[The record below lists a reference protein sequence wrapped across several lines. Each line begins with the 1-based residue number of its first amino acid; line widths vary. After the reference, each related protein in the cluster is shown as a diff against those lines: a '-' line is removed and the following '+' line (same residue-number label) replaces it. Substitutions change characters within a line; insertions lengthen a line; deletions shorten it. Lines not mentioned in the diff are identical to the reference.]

1 MNEASTS
8 TNDPPNGAD
17 QISAPNVD
25 AIAPRLVPLCQVDL
39 RLSPSLVVG
48 AGPSG
53 HRLVVAIDSMDIHG
67 DRLNAT
73 LAGPSA
79 ADWLTIVGTTAT
91 IDVRATVL
99 THDGALVY
107 IQYHGRSDTTNG
119 FGSAPVFV
127 AANFETGDARYRWL
141 NSVQAV
147 GRGELSTLRYDW
159 YELA

>member
-1 MNEASTS
+1 MNNASTS
-8 TNDPPNGAD
+8 PDDPPNGVD
-17 QISAPNVD
+17 QLTAPDVD
-25 AIAPRLVPLCQVDL
+25 ASAPRLVPLCQVDL

-53 HRLVVAIDSMDIHG
+53 HRIVVAIESMDIRG

-73 LAGPSA
+73 LAGPTA

-91 IDVRATVL
+91 IDVRATVV

-127 AANFETGDARYRWL
+127 AVNFETGDARYRWL
-141 NSVQAV
+141 NSMQAV
-147 GRGELSTLRYDW
+147 GRGELAKLRYDW